1 METAK
6 LRKFAQ
12 FARRSLIEQVGAKL
26 KLVLAEES
34 PARRESPLAIKK
46 LEEAIAEQGKE
57 QVVERVAYIWFNRL
71 VALRFMDVNRY
82 NRIGVVSPAEGQFQ
96 PEILAD
102 AKMGHI
108 DEEMV
113 SESTRQKI
121 FALLDGKTPSQDPQG
136 EAYRL
141 LVVAACNYWYS
152 AMPFLFERIDDY
164 TELLM
169 PDDLLSGNSILAYT
183 REAMTPDACEDVEV
197 IGWLYQFY
205 ISEKKDQVFADL
217 KKNKKVTPENIP
229 AATQLFT
236 PHWIVRYLVENSLG
250 RLWMLNRPDSGLI
263 ERMDYYIRPEEPETD
278 FLQISSPEEIKIC
291 DPACGSG
298 HMLTYAFDLLYA
310 IYEEEGYE
318 PAEISEKILTNNL
331 YGIEIDERAGELAA
345 FALTMKARAKQRR
358 FFRKPVQPNVVVLE
372 NVTFTDSEM
381 QDMAALV
388 GKDLFTN
395 ELRRTLGQF
404 EQAKNFGSLI
414 MPMLSDS
421 TETLRVVAG
430 RDFGSDMLL
439 KEIQSRVADVLRM
452 AEVLSQK
459 YHVVVANPPYA
470 GAKGLNGELGDY
482 IKSEFPN
489 NKADLFAAFVERSRF
504 FALQA
509 GVLGFM
515 TPFTWM
521 FLSSYEKLRSHI
533 LHNCSLISL
542 VRPEYHSFFDSAY
555 VPVCAFVFANQETQ
569 ARKSIFFDLSDFYGA
584 KNQAPNLL
592 KAIKDQSVAYCYT
605 LKPSEFDAIPGSPVA
620 FWLPPGL
627 RSAFKAGVPISELS
641 PTKQGIKTG
650 NNERFLRLWPEVAR
664 TDISLGCEGTRW
676 CPVSKG
682 GAFRK
687 WYGNNEYVLDWE
699 DSGRRVRGYTDDNG
713 KQLSRPQNT
722 QFFFKGGLTWST
734 ITVSSLSMRLLPDGY
749 AFESTGSICSTEDQD
764 LRAELLSFLN
774 SCVVDKAISAIA
786 PTMNYGEGAI
796 GKLPYLKPS
805 KFTKETPQELVAL
818 AKSDWDGYESSW
830 DFTTLPLLSPEHR
843 GETLE
848 HSYARLRIHWQS
860 MTDEM
865 QRLEEENNRIFIEA
879 YGLQNELSR
888 EVPIEEVTLTCNPAY
903 RYGIKGTEKDR
914 ETRLRADTIA
924 EFFSY
929 AVGCMFGRYALDK
942 PGLILANQ
950 GETIEDYLQQI
961 PEPSFPADEDNVIP
975 MLDGDW
981 FTDDITER
989 FREFLRIAFG
999 EEHYEENLRFV
1010 EQALGKDIRKYFL
1023 KDFYNDHVRRYKK
1036 RPIYWLFSSPK
1047 GSFNALI
1054 YMHRYQPHTVGTV
1067 LEYLRD
1073 FKDEKLQARKNHLEA
1088 VSISAGASQGD
1099 KTKALKEI
1107 EKINKILAELDDYE
1121 RDVLYPLATEQVEID
1136 LDDGVKTNYPK
1147 FGEALKKITGLS
1159 G

>member
-1 METAK
+1 METSK
-6 LRKFAQ
+6 LKKFAQ
-12 FARRSLIEQVGAKL
+12 FARRSLLEQVTAKL
-26 KLVLAEES
+26 KLVLADES
-34 PARRESPLAIKK
+34 PARRERPQAIKK
-46 LEEAIAEQGKE
+46 LEEAVTEQGKE
-57 QVVERVAYIWFNRL
+57 QIIERVAYIWFNRFC
-71 VALRFMDVNRY
+71 ALRFMDVNRY
-82 NRIGVVSPAEGQFQ
+82 NRIGIVSPAEGQFQ

-108 DEEMV
+108 DEEMM

-263 ERMDYYIRPEEPETD
+263 ERMDYYIKPEEPEAD
-278 FLQISSPEEIKIC
+278 FLRISSPEEIKVC

-318 PAEISEKILTNNL
+318 SAEIPAKILTHNL

-345 FALTMKARAKQRR
+345 FALTMKARARQRR
-358 FFRKPVQPNVVVLE
+358 FFRKPVQPNIVVLE
-372 NVTFTDSEM
+372 NVSFTESEM
-381 QDMAALV
+381 QDVATLV
-388 GKDLFTN
+388 GKDLFTD
-395 ELRRTLGQF
+395 ELRETLCRF

-414 MPMLSDS
+414 VPKLTDPSQTLSVLEDGG
-421 TETLRVVAG
+421 LC
-430 RDFGSDMLL
+430 DDILL
-439 KEIQSRVADVLRM
+439 KEVQARLVAVLRM
-452 AEVLSQK
+452 AEVLSPK
-459 YHVVVANPPYA
+459 YHVVVANPPYM
-470 GAKGLNGELGDY
+470 GRRGGMNDVLKKFINDFFIEG
-482 IKSEFPN
+482 
-489 NKADLFAAFVERSRF
+489 KADLYAAFLKRASLLGVERS
-504 FALQA
+504 LHGLVTMQS
-509 GVLGFM
+509 
-515 TPFTWM
+515 WM
-521 FLSSYEKLRSHI
+521 FLSSYKGIRELLVRNHTIDSVLHLGPRAFPEIDGEVVQVAATSFSKLRNLDNKPIFIRAVDRTAEEKSQALKDKRNFFSKVSQLEFLGIPDCPLPYWLPEKLIALFGRSKK
-533 LHNCSLISL
+533 
-542 VRPEYHSFFDSAY
+542 VEDY
-555 VPVCAFVFANQETQ
+555 
-569 ARKSIFFDLSDFYGA
+569 SD
-584 KNQAPNLL
+584 QR
-592 KAIKDQSVAYCYT
+592 Q
-605 LKPSEFDAIPGSPVA
+605 
-620 FWLPPGL
+620 GL
-627 RSAFKAGVPISELS
+627 A
-641 PTKQGIKTG
+641 TG
-650 NNERFLRLWPEVAR
+650 DDDRFLRTWPEVSSAL
-664 TDISLGCEGTRW
+664 TNWDAEKFPDQAFPWFPFI
-676 CPVSKG
+676 KG
-682 GAFRK
+682 GSFRR
-687 WYGNNEYVLDWE
+687 WYGNNEHVIKFDQESFTALSQQGNCLPSRSYYLRESVVWSDIAG
-699 DSGRRVRGYTDDNG
+699 SAFAARFNPQG
-713 KQLSRPQNT
+713 KVFATGALSAFPSQT
-722 QFFFKGGLTWST
+722 P
-734 ITVSSLSMRLLPDGY
+734 ISSLLGY
-749 AFESTGSICSTEDQD
+749 FNSNIHKEVMYA
-764 LRAELLSFLN
+764 LS
-774 SCVVDKAISAIA
+774 SGMHYSVGYVDKS
-786 PTMNYGEGAI
+786 
-796 GKLPYLKPS
+796 PYLHSDVPHS
-805 KFTKETPQELVAL
+805 RVGEITKICVAL
-818 AKSDWDGYESSW
+818 SKSDWDSYETSW
-830 DFTTLPLLSPEHR
+830 DFTSSPLLTLDHR
-843 GETLE
+843 AETLE
-848 HSYARLRIHWQS
+848 ASYTLLRTNWQR
-860 MTDEM
+860 MTEEM
-865 QRLEEENNRIFIEA
+865 QRLEEENSRIFIDA
-879 YGLQNELSR
+879 YGLHDELFP
-888 EVPIEEVTLTCNPAY
+888 EVPLEEITLTCNPAY
-903 RYGIKGTEKDR
+903 RYGVKGSEEDR
-914 ETRLRADTIA
+914 ETRLCADTMVELI
-924 EFFSY
+924 SY

-950 GETIEDYLQQI
+950 GETIADYLKQI

-989 FREFLRIAFG
+989 FREFMRIAFG

-1136 LDDGVKTNYPK
+1136 LDDGVKANYPK
-1147 FGEALKKITGLS
+1147 FGEALKKIPGLS
-1159 G
+1159 